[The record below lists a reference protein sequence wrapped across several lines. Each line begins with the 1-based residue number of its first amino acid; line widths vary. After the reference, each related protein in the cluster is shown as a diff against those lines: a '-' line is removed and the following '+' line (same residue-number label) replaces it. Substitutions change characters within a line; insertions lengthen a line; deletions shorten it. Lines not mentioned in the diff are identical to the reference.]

1 MGFHG
6 LKSQNLCIK
15 TREVRSPEKAESLV
29 VGPAPEIVSRVDI
42 SGFQEIE
49 SRDFGGRGAELHD
62 IATRELTKAE

>member
-1 MGFHG
+1 
-6 LKSQNLCIK
+6 
-15 TREVRSPEKAESLV
+15 
-29 VGPAPEIVSRVDI
+29 VSEFDI